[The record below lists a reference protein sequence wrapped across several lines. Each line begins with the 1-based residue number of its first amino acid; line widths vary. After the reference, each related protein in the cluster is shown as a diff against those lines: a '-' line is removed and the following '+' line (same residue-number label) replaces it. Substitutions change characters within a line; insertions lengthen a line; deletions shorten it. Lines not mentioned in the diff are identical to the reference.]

1 MVQADLEDRPNKEYD
16 PGRPEGLTRKK
27 EFDPGIVEEHS
38 TMGWSFP
45 IYMPM

>member
-16 PGRPEGLTRKK
+16 PGRPEGLTRK

-45 IYMPM
+45 TYMRM